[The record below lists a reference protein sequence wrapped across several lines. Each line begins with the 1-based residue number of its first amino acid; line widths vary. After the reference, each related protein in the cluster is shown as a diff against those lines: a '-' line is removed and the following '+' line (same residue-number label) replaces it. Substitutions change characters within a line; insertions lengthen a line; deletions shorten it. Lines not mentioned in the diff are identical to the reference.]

1 MSKFVEKAKASAEA
15 GFTLIELMIVI
26 AIIGILAA
34 IAIPQYEKYIKTSQ
48 ATDVAA
54 NFHEAV
60 TAVTSAVA
68 AAQAGQTTIVVRAPS
83 LTAPVAGANP
93 VLSWS
98 AVNPAAVD
106 TTGGTPASPGNLA
119 YTDTTPG
126 ACGQVEVATGA
137 GTGAVIDQV
146 GPNWGSYDITIDLTS
161 CDITTAND
169 ILGDLVGAGYP
180 NVTAVSAGSI
190 PASDYVLTINN
201 NGALTGTGG

>member
-1 MSKFVEKAKASAEA
+1 MLVKKAQASAEA

-54 NFHEAV
+54 NFHEAE

-83 LTAPVAGANP
+83 TTVPGTGKNP

-98 AVNPAAVD
+98 AVNAAAVD

-119 YTDTTPG
+119 YTDTTTG
-126 ACGQVEVATGA
+126 ACGQVEVGTGA
-137 GTGAVIDQV
+137 GTGALADQV
-146 GPNWGSYDITIDLTS
+146 GPNWGPYTITINLS
-161 CDITTAND
+161 KCDITTAND

-180 NVTAVSAGSI
+180 SVPAVTAGTAPTGNYKLI
-190 PASDYVLTINN
+190 INN